1 MQGLSS
7 LTERLLKCTAVMSEK
22 FPVETFK
29 CVVFE
34 IDIRTIVSLSDD
46 CVNAYLA
53 SYSNVTY
60 TVQIKSDGGKKERPY
75 YTGKAKESGICKIV
89 RHSFGQKS
97 RALQCLY

>member
-46 CVNAYLA
+46 CVNSYLA

-75 YTGKAKESGICKIV
+75 YTGKAKE
-89 RHSFGQKS
+89 RH
-97 RALQCLY
+97 L